1 MPNVTLTFLVCDVL
15 SFRVAF
21 CLKALLLPISE
32 VSSMQFGRRLGVAL
46 MLSPE
51 FW

>member
-1 MPNVTLTFLVCDVL
+1 MPNVTLTCLVCDVL

-21 CLKALLLPISE
+21 SMKALLLPISE
-32 VSSMQFGRRLGVAL
+32 VLRMKFGRRLGVAL
-46 MLSPE
+46 MLSPG